1 MINKDEITRN
11 LRSTGES
18 LFTLVKAQTINQ
30 ISNAVYYVVD
40 SVTPNNFIDLT
51 DPNYKVKMLQSSK
64 LTFDNIVDI
73 IYSEQ
78 SKISWVDLTILFSDI
93 ERTII
98 HVTLVK
104 VNKKEREIDYHC
116 AIRLPRKHKEGV
128 KFDLNN
134 V

>member
-1 MINKDEITRN
+1 MWQSRTN
-11 LRSTGES
+11 
-18 LFTLVKAQTINQ
+18 TI
-30 ISNAVYYVVD
+30 YYVVD

-64 LTFDNIVDI
+64 LTFDNMVDI

-78 SKISWVDLTILFSDI
+78 SKISWIDLTILFSDI

-104 VNKKEREIDYHC
+104 VNKKEREIDYH
-116 AIRLPRKHKEGV
+116 RLPRKHKEGV